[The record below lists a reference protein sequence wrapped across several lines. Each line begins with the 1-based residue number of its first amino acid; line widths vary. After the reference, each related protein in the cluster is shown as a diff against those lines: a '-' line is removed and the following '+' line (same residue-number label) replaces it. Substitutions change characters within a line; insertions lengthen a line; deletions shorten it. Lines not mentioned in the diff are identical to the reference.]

1 MRGTETR
8 AIGRYYEMI
17 TKKVAAIAAAAV
29 LAAGVGVYGIA
40 SAYGGGHGHF
50 HGRGHGGGLFLL
62 AKAAGIT
69 HTDIRTA
76 FQNDATKLQ
85 ADHAALKTAHENFIN
100 CLLSSSNTSAT
111 SCSTQAS
118 ALVAAKQTAETD
130 KLALWEGLFASAPNK
145 AAAANLLTQLQQL
158 QAQRKADIQAA
169 LGTNAGSSD
178 TPASSPSDGQ

>member
-1 MRGTETR
+1 
-8 AIGRYYEMI
+8 MI

-29 LAAGVGVYGIA
+29 LAVGVGAYGMA
-40 SAYGGGHGHF
+40 SAYGGGHGHW
-50 HGRGHGGGLFLL
+50 HHGHGGGLFLL

-69 HTDIRTA
+69 HTDIKTA

-85 ADHAALKTAHENFIN
+85 ADRAALKTAHTDFIN

-111 SCSTQAS
+111 SCSTQAT
-118 ALVAAKQTAETD
+118 ALLTAKQTAETD
-130 KLALWEGLFASAPNK
+130 KLALWQGLFASAPNK

-158 QAQRKADIQAA
+158 RAQRKADIQAA
-169 LGTNAGSSD
+169 LGNAGSSD

>member
-1 MRGTETR
+1 
-8 AIGRYYEMI
+8 MI

-29 LAAGVGVYGIA
+29 LAVGVGAYGMA

-50 HGRGHGGGLFLL
+50 HGHGHGGGLFLL
-62 AKAAGIT
+62 AKAAGIS

-85 ADHAALKTAHENFIN
+85 GDHAALKTARENFIN

-118 ALVAAKQTAETD
+118 ALVTAKQTAETD

-145 AAAANLLTQLQQL
+145 ANAANVLTQLQAL
-158 QAQRKADIQAA
+158 RAQRKQIMQQAF
-169 LGTNAGSSD
+169 GSNAGSSD
-178 TPASSPSDGQ
+178 TPSEAPTSSN